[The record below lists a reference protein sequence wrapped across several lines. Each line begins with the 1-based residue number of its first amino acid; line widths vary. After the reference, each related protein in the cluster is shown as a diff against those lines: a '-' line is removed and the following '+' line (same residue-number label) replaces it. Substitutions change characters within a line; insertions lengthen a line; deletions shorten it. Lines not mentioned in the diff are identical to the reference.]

1 MADKPPVKIPAKRG
15 RKPGSKNAV
24 KKVVSAPVLAKSPTK
39 PVAPKPAAVVKPV
52 VTAPAKITPA
62 PIIAAPAKPIE
73 APAPITVAAA
83 KPVEAPVPAPKIAVA
98 PVAAAKPAEAPAPA
112 PRPVEAPAVAAKPVE
127 APAPAPAKAPAVA
140 AKTEATPKP
149 TPIPVPAPASAAGP
163 AFEGFIAMATTP
175 NAKIAAEKVQ
185 ALFGDFNE
193 RAKTAFEKSAK
204 IGEDLTELTKGNV
217 EAIVA
222 SARVAAKGAEA
233 LTQEAADYSKKSF
246 ETATGALKSFAAVKS
261 PTELFQLQ
269 SDYAKSS
276 FDNAVAEASKLSE
289 AWVKLAGEVFQP
301 LSSRYA
307 VAAEKLKASAA
318 L

>member
-1 MADKPPVKIPAKRG
+1 
-15 RKPGSKNAV
+15 
-24 KKVVSAPVLAKSPTK
+24 
-39 PVAPKPAAVVKPV
+39 
-52 VTAPAKITPA
+52 
-62 PIIAAPAKPIE
+62 
-73 APAPITVAAA
+73 
-83 KPVEAPVPAPKIAVA
+83 
-98 PVAAAKPAEAPAPA
+98 
-112 PRPVEAPAVAAKPVE
+112 
-127 APAPAPAKAPAVA
+127 
-140 AKTEATPKP
+140 
-149 TPIPVPAPASAAGP
+149 
-163 AFEGFIAMATTP
+163 MATTP

-276 FDNAVAEASKLSE
+276 FDSAVAEASKLSE

-307 VAAEKLKASAA
+307 VAAEKLKASASF
-318 L
+318 